1 MQKTVAAIIVVIA
14 VMVIVG
20 VSVLSLQNSQ
30 KNYESKLETIT
41 IGSLPY
47 DYSALI
53 FIADDQ
59 NFFAK
64 NGLNATLRT
73 YVSTLD
79 SAKGIENGDVDISLL
94 PEYSIVT
101 EALKKENISVI
112 GSIDKYH
119 SVYLICRKDHGIES
133 ISDIKG
139 KRIGATCGTIGE
151 FYLGRFL
158 NLHGINIVEVTL
170 VDMRPTQYVDSLVNG
185 SIDAVITVFKYFE
198 PSKERLGDNFLAWP
212 IQSNQKGYLLLTC
225 RNDWIASH
233 PETIKKLL
241 ESIVQAEDYTIHYP
255 VQAKMI
261 VQEQM
266 NYTDENMEAI
276 WPDHQYS
283 LTLDQS
289 LITAMEDEGRWMIKN
304 NLTAEKRIP
313 DFRNY
318 IYIKGLEAVKS
329 KSVNIR

>member
-1 MQKTVAAIIVVIA
+1 MKKSAASIAVIA
-14 VMVIVG
+14 AL
-20 VSVLSLQNSQ
+20 VLAGFGAWYFTSSTTTSFGAP
-30 KNYESKLETIT
+30 EPIT

-59 NFFAK
+59 GLFAE
-64 NGLNATLRT
+64 NGLNATIHT

-79 SAKGIENGDVDISLL
+79 SAKAIENSDVDVSLL

-101 EALKKENISVI
+101 EAFKKENISVI
-112 GSIDKYH
+112 GSIDKYQ
-119 SVYLICRKDHGIES
+119 SVYLICRKDHGIEN

-139 KRIGATCGTIGE
+139 KRIGATCDTIGE

-158 NLHGINIVEVTL
+158 NLHGINTEEVTL

-185 SIDAVITVFKYFE
+185 NIDAVIIVFKYFE

-212 IQSNQKGYLLLTC
+212 IQSSQKGYLLLTC
-225 RNDWIASH
+225 RNDWAANH

-241 ESIVQAEDYTIHYP
+241 ESIVQAEDYAIHYP
-255 VQAKMI
+255 AQAKMI

-313 DFRNY
+313 NFRNY
-318 IYIKGLEAVKS
+318 IYTKGLEAVKS
-329 KSVNIR
+329 KSVNIG